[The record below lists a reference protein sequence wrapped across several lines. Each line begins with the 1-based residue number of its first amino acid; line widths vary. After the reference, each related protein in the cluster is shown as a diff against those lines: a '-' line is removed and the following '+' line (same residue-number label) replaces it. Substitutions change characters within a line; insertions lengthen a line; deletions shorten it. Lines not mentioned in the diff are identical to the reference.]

1 MRTRQ
6 PDVLDDLLEITF
18 IHVPT
23 SRVLKRARFHLR
35 ADDATHNWIRGHPT
49 FSRGCW
55 PVGLFLLHDWMWEKK
70 FIDVEGRE
78 IIDGGMID
86 PNVLTNYN
94 RGGITSTRAKLRVFE
109 SADHS
114 GGDRTLDPAGAARH

>member
-6 PDVLDDLLEITF
+6 PDVLDDLWEITF

-70 FIDVEGRE
+70 FIDVEGGE
-78 IIDGGMID
+78 KL
-86 PNVLTNYN
+86 LT
-94 RGGITSTRAKLRVFE
+94 
-109 SADHS
+109 
-114 GGDRTLDPAGAARH
+114 AA